1 MVENPVS
8 CVLGCKSY
16 FPLNK
21 YLNRLFV
28 LLFKLHLIFCLNQ
41 FGGKLLTY
49 NLVVTQTQT
58 QPPTQFTQHIL
69 TIQQVVI
76 DSELIQRAEKLEN
89 ALCNANFMDYCL
101 YKISEH
107 NEDQNLLMAWKLVAL
122 HLENDQQKQK
132 EILLNLLGFDNC
144 QTKKD
149 SIDDLCDLTTNQ
161 LTTQG
166 ITNNH
171 LSESEFFNRE
181 NISNIAENR
190 NLQKSLAIDTSN
202 ACLGTQINR
211 AILNGD
217 VESVI
222 KNCIQ
227 NNNWTEGI
235 LLCCFVSP
243 ENTASTLRQ
252 YFDYCLSSKPESW
265 SSLLWCIISGKI
277 SIR

>member
-1 MVENPVS
+1 
-8 CVLGCKSY
+8 
-16 FPLNK
+16 
-21 YLNRLFV
+21 
-28 LLFKLHLIFCLNQ
+28 
-41 FGGKLLTY
+41 
-49 NLVVTQTQT
+49 
-58 QPPTQFTQHIL
+58 
-69 TIQQVVI
+69 VVI

-101 YKISEH
+101 YKISEY
-107 NEDQNLLMAWKLVAL
+107 NNDQNLLMAWKLVAL
-122 HLENDQQKQK
+122 HLENDQQKQR

-144 QTKKD
+144 KKD
-149 SIDDLCDLTTNQ
+149 SVDNLCDLTTNQ

-166 ITNNH
+166 ITNNN

-181 NISNIAENR
+181 NVSNITENR
-190 NLQKSLAIDTSN
+190 NLQKNFTIDTSD
-202 ACLGTQINR
+202 ASLGTQINR

-227 NNNWTEGI
+227 NNNWAEGI

-277 SIR
+277 SINIKLRSH